1 MVIVLVVNFLLNQ
14 VLSGGF
20 RYMLELIRCLQ
31 MILHLPMMKTIIP
44 ANVSSLFSIVIPIAT
59 FDILNPNWTTRLIF
73 DFDDEE
79 QDKKV
84 YLILG

>member
-1 MVIVLVVNFLLNQ
+1 MVIVLVINFLLNQ